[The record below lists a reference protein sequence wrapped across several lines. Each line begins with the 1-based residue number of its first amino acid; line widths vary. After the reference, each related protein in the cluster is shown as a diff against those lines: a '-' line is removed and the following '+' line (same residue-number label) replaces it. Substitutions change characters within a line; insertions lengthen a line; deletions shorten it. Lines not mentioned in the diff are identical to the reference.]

1 MRRLTKASTL
11 LNSQE
16 VKTES
21 TFDAVKGNL
30 TTVQYQYGDNQSQ
43 LRQSLWQQP
52 LGKSLPHEVK
62 AGKGAAIEY
71 KRTALLS
78 EAEPPNTRLSFAAIP
93 KPE

>member
-30 TTVQYQYGDNQSQ
+30 TTVQYNMATIS
-43 LRQSLWQQP
+43 
-52 LGKSLPHEVK
+52 
-62 AGKGAAIEY
+62 
-71 KRTALLS
+71 
-78 EAEPPNTRLSFAAIP
+78 PNCGNPSGNSPWVNHFHMR
-93 KPE
+93 